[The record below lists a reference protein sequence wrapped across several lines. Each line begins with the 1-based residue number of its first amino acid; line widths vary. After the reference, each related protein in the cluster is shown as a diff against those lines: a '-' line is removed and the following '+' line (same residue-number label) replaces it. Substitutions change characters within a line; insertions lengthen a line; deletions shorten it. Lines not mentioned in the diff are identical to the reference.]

1 VKTFYHAVDTSS
13 GCIDRLLL
21 AVSSEDAG
29 ARADPTANPL
39 TSQVLI

>member
-1 VKTFYHAVDTSS
+1 VKAFYYAVDTSS

-29 ARADPTANPL
+29 A
-39 TSQVLI
+39 

>member
-1 VKTFYHAVDTSS
+1 VKAFYHALDTSS

-29 ARADPTANPL
+29 A
-39 TSQVLI
+39 